1 MKELAHKIP
10 GTINEILQANNEV
23 INCYEQVKDTVGPHT
38 RQIESIVRDLNHSLK
53 GSTEILNGVSK
64 QLKSLV
70 NRCQVILDKKK
81 FINDLKVGF
90 TPTAGVNASKS
101 GASDDAPTR
110 GQRILQEGNQREYE

>member
-90 TPTAGVNASKS
+90 TPTAGVNAF
-101 GASDDAPTR
+101 
-110 GQRILQEGNQREYE
+110 Q

>member
-81 FINDLKVGF
+81 F
-90 TPTAGVNASKS
+90 GVRTIFGPNVE
-101 GASDDAPTR
+101 R
-110 GQRILQEGNQREYE
+110 C